1 MTQQC
6 EETHMVQYTASFLKL
21 YANISEMCTHRT
33 DDDHEPDHPEDD
45 E

>member
-6 EETHMVQYTASFLKL
+6 EETHMVQYTANFLKL
-21 YANISEMCTHRT
+21 YANISEMCNHGT
-33 DDDHEPDHPEDD
+33 DDDHELDYQKEK